1 MRTQPM
7 RTLWGIMRELEHT
20 DRIIDVVKIDRE
32 GPRKAYEPAVIRNLL
47 EDGTYRYVNYNLN
60 LLDKTTHDN
69 RIKLHPTV
77 GL

>member
-1 MRTQPM
+1 M

-47 EDGTYRYVNYNLN
+47 EDGTYRYVEYDSN
-60 LLDKTTHDN
+60 
-69 RIKLHPTV
+69 V
-77 GL
+77 